1 MSEIERPIHRFSSPS
16 MTRIRPSLI
25 RRMLL
30 RSADLERAGQEIIHL
45 EIGRPDFDTPEPIK
59 QAAIEAL
66 QAGEVHYTPA
76 RGLPALREA
85 IAADAAHR
93 LGLQVD
99 PDREII
105 VTAGSSNAIMTAL
118 LTVLRPGDEILAP
131 EPLYLFYA
139 DWGEPLGVGTVGVP
153 LDEARGYQLSAA
165 DLRAKISPRTRLILI
180 NSPHNPTG
188 SGLDDASLAA
198 VAEVA
203 REHDL
208 LVLSDEVYDRIVYP
222 PFAHKSVA
230 ALPGMKERTIVINSF
245 SKPFAMDGW
254 RIGYLIAPAGLVDD
268 MENVH
273 HRNAMCVSAFGQYG
287 AVEALR
293 LAPAVYRPMLVEYQA
308 RRDLCLN
315 LLARI
320 RSVAVFEPL
329 GAFYLWLK
337 LKQPDLDDLT
347 VAVQVLEQAH
357 VSLTPGSA
365 FGARGKGHLRISY
378 AQPQDRLK
386 RGLERLGEV
395 LDGPSRSWGFQRTT
409 SREAV

>member
-1 MSEIERPIHRFSSPS
+1 M
-16 MTRIRPSLI
+16 
-25 RRMLL
+25 
-30 RSADLERAGQEIIHL
+30 
-45 EIGRPDFDTPEPIK
+45 
-59 QAAIEAL
+59 
-66 QAGEVHYTPA
+66 
-76 RGLPALREA
+76 
-85 IAADAAHR
+85 
-93 LGLQVD
+93 
-99 PDREII
+99 
-105 VTAGSSNAIMTAL
+105 
-118 LTVLRPGDEILAP
+118 
-131 EPLYLFYA
+131 
-139 DWGEPLGVGTVGVP
+139 GVP
-153 LDEARGYQLSAA
+153 LDAAGGYQLSAD
-165 DLRAKISPRTRLILI
+165 DLRAKISPRTRIILI

-188 SGLDDASLAA
+188 SGLDDSSLAA

-203 REHDL
+203 QERDL

-222 PFAHKSVA
+222 PFVHKSIA

-293 LAPAVYRPMLVEYQA
+293 LGPAVYHPMVVEYQA
-308 RRDLCLN
+308 RRDLCLD

-320 RSVAVFEPL
+320 ASVSVFEPV

-337 LKQPDLDDLT
+337 LQPPDLDDLA

-365 FGARGKGHLRISY
+365 FGVRGQGHLRISY
-378 AQPQDRLK
+378 AQPRDSLR

-395 LDGPSRSWGFQRTT
+395 LNRDMTT
-409 SREAV
+409 